1 MAILDRGAEMGVVAV
16 IDDDLDQAKTV
27 RFQLEDIGIESMVA
41 DLDDVARIDDA
52 VDWIQANAQ
61 AVICDVQLSNLHAGV
76 QYNGAQLL
84 SRVIGDHRIP
94 GVLTTGFKDDVGML
108 VRPHRPHIP
117 VLVSRDETE
126 DPDILID
133 GVVLCRAEI
142 EHGRAEI
149 RQTKR
154 TALFVEKA
162 SQHADGVAFDARVG
176 GWSRRLSMRFPAVML
191 GCRYGELELAQAAV
205 GKVFFAKVNLAATS
219 ETELFFE
226 EVEPDLIDPAG
237 LVLHFEEGQ

>member
-1 MAILDRGAEMGVVAV
+1 MAVLEHNAEMGVVAV

-27 RFQLEDIGIESMVA
+27 RFQLEDSGIESLVA
-41 DLDDVARIDDA
+41 DLDEVANIDYA
-52 VDWIQANAQ
+52 VEWIRANAQ
-61 AVICDVQLSNLHAGV
+61 AVICDVQLGNQHAGV

-108 VRPHRPHIP
+108 VRPHRPRIP

-126 DPDILID
+126 DPDILVG
-133 GVVLCRAEI
+133 GVLLCQAEI
-142 EHGRAEI
+142 EHGRDQI

-162 SQHADGVAFDARVG
+162 SLHAEGVALDARVG
-176 GWSRRLSMRFPAVML
+176 GWSRRLSMRFPALML
-191 GCRYGELELAQAAV
+191 GPDYGELECAQGAV

-226 EVEPDLIDPAG
+226 EVEPELVDPAN
-237 LVLHFEEGQ
+237 LALHFEEGQ